1 LSVANGIIPLSQSK
15 GVTMTLSLLN
25 GVFIGKFF
33 NGDSAYVNHKIVN
46 VIAIDDDRRMAHVVL
61 QRYTIGAGAN
71 VYTNGNSLLN
81 VELPYSEFEKVF
93 K

>member
-61 QRYTIGAGAN
+61 QRYTISAGAN
-71 VYTNGNSLLN
+71 VYTNGKSLLN